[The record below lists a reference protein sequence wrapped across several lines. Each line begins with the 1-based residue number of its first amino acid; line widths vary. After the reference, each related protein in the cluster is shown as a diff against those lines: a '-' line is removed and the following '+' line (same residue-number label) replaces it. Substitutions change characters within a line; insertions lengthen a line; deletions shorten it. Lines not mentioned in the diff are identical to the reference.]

1 MMTSNMNGKKEGMT
15 RGKFLAFLGK
25 VGLLSLI
32 TGTSVLAAERKSS
45 DKFIL
50 KESDNT
56 ALTPEVTAKLKG
68 RCNIAKLM
76 ASPLIN
82 GKMLTRDILEA
93 DLATNNLGN
102 IRDLL
107 TGRFFGKAAEA
118 AFADGYAPLVNW
130 NLGSE
135 SMSGCFLHANMNP
148 GDAAVVDAYTGL
160 LTIDKDTGKVK
171 ISLKMG
177 NPIDNQARVRNTQL
191 DFADF
196 AAHPAD
202 GFVSEVN
209 NILKTTDV
217 AVIEQEIR
225 KVIFS
230 DKVINMG
237 IEHFIHSTHEA
248 MLEDVETR

>member
-1 MMTSNMNGKKEGMT
+1 MSSNVNRKKDGMT

-25 VGLLSLI
+25 IGLLSLI
-32 TGTSVLAAERKSS
+32 TGTSVLAAERSTS
-45 DKFIL
+45 DKVL
-50 KESDNT
+50 VKDTDHT
-56 ALTPEVTAKLKG
+56 ALTPEATAKLRG

-118 AFADGYAPLVNW
+118 AFQNGYTPLVNW
-130 NLGSE
+130 DLGSQA
-135 SMSGCFLHANMNP
+135 MSGCFLQANMNP
-148 GDAAVVDAYTGL
+148 DDMATVDAYTGL

-177 NPIDNQARVRNTQL
+177 NKIDNQARVRNTQL

-196 AAHPAD
+196 AAHPTD

-217 AVIEQEIR
+217 ATIEQELR

-230 DKVINMG
+230 DDVINMG
-237 IEHFIHSTHEA
+237 IEHFVHATHEA
-248 MLEDVETR
+248 MMEDIETR

>member
-1 MMTSNMNGKKEGMT
+1 MSSNGNRKKDGMT

-25 VGLLSLI
+25 IGLLSLI
-32 TGTSVLAAERKSS
+32 TGTSVLASERSTS
-45 DKFIL
+45 DKVIL
-50 KESDNT
+50 KESDH
-56 ALTPEVTAKLKG
+56 AKITPEATAKLRG

-118 AFADGYAPLVNW
+118 AFKDGYTPLVDW
-130 NLGSE
+130 NLGSQ
-135 SMSGCFLHANMNP
+135 SAMSGCFLQANMNP
-148 GDAAVVDAYTGL
+148 DDLSTVDAYTGL

-177 NPIDNQARVRNTQL
+177 DPMGNQVRVRNTEL

-196 AAHPAD
+196 AAHSSD

-209 NILKTTDV
+209 SILKTTDV
-217 AVIEQEIR
+217 ATIEQELR

-230 DKVINMG
+230 DEVINMG
-237 IEHFIHSTHEA
+237 IEHFIHATHEA
-248 MLEDVETR
+248 MMEDIETR